1 MLVVEEEGGGEG
13 EAQAPISQVCDSA
26 LLDGQGVPT
35 WEKRDEEK
43 RYIRRKEGE
52 DKEMEKK
59 KSGKETKEKGEGERK
74 GEGESQGKGE
84 RETEREGEGT
94 GALSGRV
101 DNEVSRLETEAA
113 FDGACSECR
122 PMRRTVHIRLC
133 YKIKYVKYL
142 VYIKNANREIVTPNS
157 DKWQQLLRVE
167 EAE

>member
-1 MLVVEEEGGGEG
+1 VLVVEEEGGGEG

-84 RETEREGEGT
+84 RETEREGEGEGT

-101 DNEVSRLETEAA
+101 DNEVSRLETDAA

-133 YKIKYVKYL
+133 YKIKY
-142 VYIKNANREIVTPNS
+142 IKIFSIYFKKCKQGKRNS
-157 DKWQQLLRVE
+157 QFRQM
-167 EAE
+167 ATITSS